1 MLQKKSLT
9 SIKTPNISISV
20 HSRKLIPTKIG
31 NFNICIVMYGNKMEK
46 KRKKNDT
53 HGEDLSKIQRQI
65 GVRGKI
71 DTPNTHIHDRS
82 LGHDKHSPICLNG
95 MGFSTIK
102 KDKAVNSGR
111 RI

>member
-1 MLQKKSLT
+1 
-9 SIKTPNISISV
+9 
-20 HSRKLIPTKIG
+20 
-31 NFNICIVMYGNKMEK
+31 MYGNKMKK

-65 GVRGKI
+65 GVGGKI